1 MRYWVAGVF
10 TLFLSLSVFTTANAQ
25 FNGEELDGSDV
36 TVLTHQSVVLEEQY
50 RVARQNYYNP
60 WSIHKKAARYG
71 LAGSMAATLLG
82 SLAMDDEFFATTV
95 IPVVGPFVTIVRIE
109 NDPASYYQ
117 PGGKPL
123 LITSGVTQS
132 AFLIYLVVAWIGES
146 SYDARHRSNFSVLPA
161 AGRAGTG
168 LSLRYRF

>member
-1 MRYWVAGVF
+1 MRYWVAGAF
-10 TLFLSLSVFTTANAQ
+10 TFFLSLSAFATANAQ
-25 FNGEELDGSDV
+25 FYGEELDESDV
-36 TVLTHQSVVLEEQY
+36 TFLTRQSAVSEEQY

-60 WSIHKKAARYG
+60 WSIHKKVARYG

-95 IPVVGPFVTIVRIE
+95 IPVVGPFVTIVRVE
-109 NDPASYYQ
+109 NDPASYYE

-123 LITSGVTQS
+123 LIASGVTQS

-146 SYDARHRSNFSVLPA
+146 SYDARHRSNFSLLPA
-161 AGRAGTG
+161 VGRAATG
-168 LSLRYRF
+168 LSFRYHF